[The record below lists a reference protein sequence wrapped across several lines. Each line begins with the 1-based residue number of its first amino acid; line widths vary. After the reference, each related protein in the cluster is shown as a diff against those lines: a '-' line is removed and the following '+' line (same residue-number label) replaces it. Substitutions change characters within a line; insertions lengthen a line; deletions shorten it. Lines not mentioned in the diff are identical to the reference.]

1 MISIRIQNSLN
12 DESKEFVIQNRLK
25 LSTVVPAE
33 VHRYLTDFAN
43 DHYDRDIRFYF
54 DLHRNY
60 VEEDIFK
67 DLV

>member
-1 MISIRIQNSLN
+1 MITISISNSLN
-12 DESKEFVIQNRLK
+12 NESKEFVIQNRLK

-33 VHRYLTDFAN
+33 VHKYLTDFAN
-43 DHYDRDIRFYF
+43 DHYDRDIRFNF
-54 DLHRNY
+54 DIHRNY